1 MKVPLPLLFFFSIV
15 TSFKNIFY
23 VPHFYHFQSQPD
35 SLFSFR
41 YPFFVL
47 VIRLQHFLLTSINF
61 KLTNLCWMQMLAL
74 ENQYHNELQLELQ
87 GVQYSS
93 SVSNMNKQSSVEDA
107 EAWEESLP
115 NMQQIAEDTTTM
127 SKVVMSRKK
136 RRLYEAMQVTLL
148 TPIMLLLFLFDMH
161 AACKIFFLQLSI
173 KDYLR
178 LFIINRFPHIVLFL
192 RLESRLYLSWYTQ

>member
-1 MKVPLPLLFFFSIV
+1 MCL
-15 TSFKNIFY
+15 IFIIFN
-23 VPHFYHFQSQPD
+23 HN
-35 SLFSFR
+35 LTR
-41 YPFFVL
+41 Y
-47 VIRLQHFLLTSINF
+47 FLLGIHSLSLSFVCSIFLLSSINF

-148 TPIMLLLFLFDMH
+148 TPIMLLYYSFLTCMQH
-161 AACKIFFLQLSI
+161 VKFFSC
-173 KDYLR
+173 
-178 LFIINRFPHIVLFL
+178 N
-192 RLESRLYLSWYTQ
+192 

>member
-1 MKVPLPLLFFFSIV
+1 
-15 TSFKNIFY
+15 
-23 VPHFYHFQSQPD
+23 
-35 SLFSFR
+35 
-41 YPFFVL
+41 
-47 VIRLQHFLLTSINF
+47 
-61 KLTNLCWMQMLAL
+61 MLAL

-148 TPIMLLLFLFDMH
+148 TPIMLLYYSFLTCMQH
-161 AACKIFFLQLSI
+161 VKFFSCNQ
-173 KDYLR
+173 
-178 LFIINRFPHIVLFL
+178 V
-192 RLESRLYLSWYTQ
+192 